1 MSSADLRDMFPA
13 HIRRQLYILDIQHH
27 IYLQR
32 MALTLVTSEI
42 KTFHPLQSRATAEWG
57 SPKKLTV
64 FPSIHRKNHS
74 QHKRTALPCC
84 RGVVEKVQSLKQQLS
99 DTQTELASLQQAYN
113 LGEKRLV
120 RASKLISAL
129 GDEAGRWGNSADTLA
144 TRLQLL
150 IGRSA

>member
-1 MSSADLRDMFPA
+1 LSVVFSS
-13 HIRRQLYILDIQHH
+13 IQFSIIHFSLFSNH
-27 IYLQR
+27 LF
-32 MALTLVTSEI
+32 LVF
-42 KTFHPLQSRATAEWG
+42 KQKRA
-57 SPKKLTV
+57 
-64 FPSIHRKNHS
+64 
-74 QHKRTALPCC
+74 ALPCC

>member
-1 MSSADLRDMFPA
+1 MHLF
-13 HIRRQLYILDIQHH
+13 L
-27 IYLQR
+27 
-32 MALTLVTSEI
+32 
-42 KTFHPLQSRATAEWG
+42 FFN
-57 SPKKLTV
+57 KL
-64 FPSIHRKNHS
+64 FLIFK
-74 QHKRTALPCC
+74 HKRAALPCC
-84 RGVVEKVQSLKQQLS
+84 RGVIKKVQSLKQQLS

-150 IGRSA
+150 IGTSA